1 MNKPRIAL
9 LCGGQSSEHEVSL
22 RSGLSVMQHLPQD
35 KYELLAVGISKD
47 GRWLMGDPLIH
58 NPGSHYEIRL
68 ADGLQEVTMQGG
80 CIAGKK
86 IDCVFSVLHG
96 TFGEDGAMQGFLEM
110 QHVPYVGSG
119 PGGSHLAMDKD
130 VMKRMLKTAGL
141 PTVDHITLYQLDA
154 RRPSYAE
161 AVAQLGPILFVKPSS
176 QGSSVGISKVKGAA
190 DYGPAV
196 AKAFQFDEKVIVE
209 SAIAGRELELAILG
223 DEELIASWPG
233 EVIPDQEFYSY
244 EAKYVTNGTRLEIK
258 ADLSPAKAAEM
269 QELAKRIFRLLGLS
283 GFARMDF
290 FLDAQGKFWFNEPN
304 TLPGFTSISMY
315 PKMMAAAGVE
325 YPDLI
330 HRLIQLGM
338 RRHQRNQQF
347 RPA

>member
-1 MNKPRIAL
+1 MSKPIIAL

-22 RSGLSVMQHLPQD
+22 RSGLSVMQHLPRD
-35 KYELLAVGISKD
+35 HYDLVAVGISKE

-68 ADGLQEVTMQGG
+68 ADGLKEVSLQGG
-80 CIAGKK
+80 CLAGKK

-110 QHVPYVGSG
+110 QGVPYVGSP

-141 PTVDHITLYQLDA
+141 PTVDHLTLYQLEPQ
-154 RRPSYAE
+154 RPSYAQ
-161 AVAQLGPILFVKPSS
+161 AAAQLGPVMFVKPSS
-176 QGSSVGISKVKGAA
+176 QGSSVGISKVKSA
-190 DYGPAV
+190 DDYAKAV
-196 AKAFQFDEKVIVE
+196 EAAFQFDDKVIVE
-209 SAIAGRELELAILG
+209 GAIKGRELELSILG

-233 EVIPDQEFYSY
+233 EVFPDGEFYSY
-244 EAKYVTNGTRLEIK
+244 ESKYVTNGTRLEVK
-258 ADLSPAKAAEM
+258 ANLSQAQALEM
-269 QELAKRIFRLLGLS
+269 QTLAKRIFRLLGLS

-290 FLDAQGKFWFNEPN
+290 FLDEQGKFWFNEPN

-315 PKMMAAAGVE
+315 PKMMDAAGVP
-325 YPDLI
+325 YPELI
-330 HRLIQLGM
+330 HRLIQLGIKRAERN
-338 RRHQRNQQF
+338 RRL